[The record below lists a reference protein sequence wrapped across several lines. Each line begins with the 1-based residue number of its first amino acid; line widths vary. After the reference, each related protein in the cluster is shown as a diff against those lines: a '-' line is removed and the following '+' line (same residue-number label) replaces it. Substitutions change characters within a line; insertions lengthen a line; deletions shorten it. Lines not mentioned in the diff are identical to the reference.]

1 MERKMLMPRARGDP
15 PHPMTQLLR
24 GYSINGNV
32 LAPVIK
38 SSPATARK
46 KIAEPKYL
54 TVGNLIAIH
63 RKWGIPIDE
72 IRRCVC

>member
-1 MERKMLMPRARGDP
+1 MPRTRGDP

-24 GYSINGNV
+24 GYSINGNT

-38 SSPATARK
+38 SSHATARK

-54 TVGNLIAIH
+54 TVGDLIAIN
-63 RKWGIPIDE
+63 RKFGIALDDL
-72 IRRCVC
+72 RRCIS

>member
-1 MERKMLMPRARGDP
+1 MLMPRLRDAP

-24 GYSINGNV
+24 GYSINGNS

-54 TVGNLIAIH
+54 TVGDLIAIN
-63 RKWGIPIDE
+63 RKWAIPLDE